1 MVLVYFLQRNM
12 TLVFLKNFKS
22 EFPIMK
28 DKFLNKETKN
38 FSISF
43 LQPMFGEISA
53 VYLNLV

>member
-28 DKFLNKETKN
+28 DKFLNKKKN

>member
-28 DKFLNKETKN
+28 DKFLNKEKK

>member
-28 DKFLNKETKN
+28 DKFLNKEKKK

-53 VYLNLV
+53 VYLKLV

>member
-28 DKFLNKETKN
+28 DKFLNKKKI

-53 VYLNLV
+53 VYLKLV

>member
-1 MVLVYFLQRNM
+1 M

-28 DKFLNKETKN
+28 DKFLNKEKKN